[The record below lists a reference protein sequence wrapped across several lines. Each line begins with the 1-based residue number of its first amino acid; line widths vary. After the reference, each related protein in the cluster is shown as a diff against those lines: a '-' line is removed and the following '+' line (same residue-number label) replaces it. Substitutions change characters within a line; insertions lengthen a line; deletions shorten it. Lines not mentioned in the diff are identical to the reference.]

1 MSDLCSKSV
10 VLLAKIHPNTD
21 MPGFSIKLF
30 ITAHRTLATNQ
41 SRYNFIV
48 LFTYYKQTSILLQ
61 LLLQRFKLSQNTH
74 SSCAILLVIHEINT
88 QTVTPYGIMNTSEIG
103 LYSARVSLST
113 AHLGKCMFKI
123 FI

>member
-21 MPGFSIKLF
+21 MPGFLF

-48 LFTYYKQTSILLQ
+48 LFTYYKVT
-61 LLLQRFKLSQNTH
+61 RE
-74 SSCAILLVIHEINT
+74 ADINT
-88 QTVTPYGIMNTSEIG
+88 FTTPFT
-103 LYSARVSLST
+103 
-113 AHLGKCMFKI
+113 KI
-123 FI
+123 